1 MKDRIAYAFGAEF
14 VEVRVNKWTHK
25 IPVDEARTLMVRSA
39 PSRVSNHEAPET
51 QQ

>member
-25 IPVDEARTLMVRSA
+25 IRVDEVADPHGEERAFARLE
-39 PSRVSNHEAPET
+39 P
-51 QQ
+51 